1 MKNTDQHT
9 RAVPTPHDPARA
21 HGRGHAPVYEMQ
33 PATQADRRAVSDLIA
48 DRILQLGE
56 GARAGIETP
65 GATVVEL
72 LGQTETGRPIVW
84 LLREDSQLLGCI
96 ALLGSTPGHGW
107 SAEQLAEPA
116 LSVIA
121 LFTDPR
127 CRSQGLSRFMV
138 WWALDYAARLGGV
151 DWLRGVARSDR
162 LMRYARDDMHC
173 GGVETVLRGG
183 RHVHLLQHSPRRT
196 PSLAAL
202 IAETTPTA

>member
-1 MKNTDQHT
+1 
-9 RAVPTPHDPARA
+9 
-21 HGRGHAPVYEMQ
+21 MQ
-33 PATQADRRAVSDLIA
+33 PAAGADRRAVSDLIA

-56 GARAGIETP
+56 DARVGIEAP
-65 GATVVEL
+65 GATVVDL
-72 LGQTETGRPIVW
+72 VGQTEEGRPIVW
-84 LLREDSQLLGCI
+84 LMREDSRLLGCI

-127 CRSQGLSRFMV
+127 CRGQGLSRFMV

-162 LMRYARDDMHC
+162 LMRYARDDMRC
-173 GGVETVLRGG
+173 SGVETVLRGG
-183 RHVHLLQHSPRRT
+183 RHVHLLQHCPRRT

-202 IAETTPTA
+202 IAESTPAA